1 MSPLRFGAFLPNF
14 HRVGENPTYALD
26 RDLDYTARLEAM
38 GFDEVFYGEH
48 HSGGEEIIA
57 SPELMIAAAAA
68 RTSRIR
74 LGTGVC
80 SLPYH
85 HPLILADRILQ
96 LHHMT
101 RGRLIFGVGPGALP
115 SDALMIGVD
124 PADQRR
130 MMGEALDVIMRLF
143 RGERVTQ
150 RTDWF
155 TVQDG
160 RLQWSPHGELEM
172 CVATAISP
180 NGARV
185 AGKYGLGLLQL
196 ATRLDKL
203 SSQWATA
210 LEAAE
215 AAGHTLDRAKWRI
228 TGYVHIAET
237 RERAKADVRHGL
249 FEWLKHHQVVAPV
262 AMVSEDR
269 IEHAVDDLIAKGAAV
284 IGTPDDLVARIEALQ
299 SASGGFGAF
308 LMTDH
313 NWTTYERKLASAD
326 LVARHV
332 IPRVQGANLAREASY
347 ANLLARKDEFRAMA
361 GEAISAAG
369 R

>member
-1 MSPLRFGAFLPNF
+1 MSRLRFGAFLPNF
-14 HRVGENPTYALD
+14 HRVGESPTYALEQ
-26 RDLDYTARLEAM
+26 DLDYTAKLEAM

-68 RTSRIR
+68 RTHRIR

-85 HPLILADRILQ
+85 HPLILAERILQ

-143 RGERVTQ
+143 RGERVTRQ
-150 RTDWF
+150 TDWF
-155 TVQDG
+155 TVRDG
-160 RLQWSPHGELEM
+160 RLQWSPHGELDI

-185 AGKYGLGLLQL
+185 AGKYGLGLLQF
-196 ATRLDKL
+196 ATQLDRL
-203 SSQWATA
+203 SNQWTA
-210 LEAAE
+210 ACEAAK
-215 AAGHTLDRAKWRI
+215 ASGHTMDRAAWRI
-228 TGYVHIAET
+228 TAYVHIAES

-249 FEWLKHHQVVAPV
+249 FEWLRHHQAVAPV
-262 AMVSEDR
+262 RMVEADR
-269 IEHAVDDLIAKGAAV
+269 VEHAVEDIIAKGAAV
-284 IGTPDDLVARIEALQ
+284 IGDPDDLVARIEALQ
-299 SASGGFGAF
+299 SASGGFGAV

-326 LVARHV
+326 LVARYV
-332 IPRVQGANLAREASY
+332 VPRIHRANIGREASY
-347 ANLLARKDEFRAMA
+347 ASLLNRKDEFRAMA
-361 GEAISAAG
+361 GEAIRAAG
-369 R
+369 G